1 MATLED
7 NVRKIVEDFVST
19 GVLFTALDVSNEVKK
34 VMPFARHREI
44 RDIVRGLYS
53 DMQSSGYSRT
63 PIQVT
68 LTDGTLQDALLYH
81 SLSDSWDLDTKYDTQ
96 RRTQNAAAPVV
107 VAPAVVSAPVATVTP
122 AAVVTPVPVTITV
135 AATVTPTDP
144 KQLWD
149 NLFGTAK
156 LFPTI

>member
-1 MATLED
+1 MSTLED

-44 RDIVRGLYS
+44 RDTVRGLYS

-68 LTDGTLQDALLYH
+68 LADGSLQDALLYH
-81 SLSDSWDLDTKYDTQ
+81 SLSDSWDLDTKYDAQ
-96 RRTQNAAAPVV
+96 RRNAAVAATPV
-107 VAPAVVSAPVATVTP
+107 VAPVPVATVAP
-122 AAVVTPVPVTITV
+122 AAVVTPVPVTVTV
-135 AATVTPTDP
+135 AATVVPTDP